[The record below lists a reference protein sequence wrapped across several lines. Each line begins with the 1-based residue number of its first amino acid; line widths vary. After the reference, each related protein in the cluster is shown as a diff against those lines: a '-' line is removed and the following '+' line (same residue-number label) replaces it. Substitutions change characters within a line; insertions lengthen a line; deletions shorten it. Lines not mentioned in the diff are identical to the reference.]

1 MKHSILGWATGALL
15 LLAGCGSDDSP
26 TGPAKPGAPA
36 DTTSKQDSTTPPSGP
51 RLSDELPGTWKAD
64 SSIQVKI
71 GFGTIPAGLSMQI
84 SFNANGTFNSFADAS
99 FMQNP
104 IQGHLYTQSGTW
116 RAISNDTVVVKPLAC
131 MAADTVIDPAY
142 QMALPFKTVGG
153 NFVANDLKAS
163 DCPDSSLVTTHPV
176 NDTLHYSMPVSIP
189 SQGRSVWT
197 LSFRKQP

>member
-1 MKHSILGWATGALL
+1 MKHTIFGWAAGALL
-15 LLAGCGSDDSP
+15 LLAGCGSDNSSTSP
-26 TGPAKPGAPA
+26 QPNDPGG
-36 DTTSKQDSTTPPSGP
+36 DTTTVPTGP
-51 RLSDELPGTWKAD
+51 RLSDELPGTWVAD
-64 SSIQVKI
+64 SSIQVKL
-71 GFGTIPAGLSMQI
+71 IPAGLSMQI

-99 FMQNP
+99 FMMNP

-131 MAADTVIDPAY
+131 MAADTVVDPTY
-142 QMALPFKTVGG
+142 QMALPFKSIGG
-153 NFVANDLKAS
+153 DLVANESKAT

-176 NDTLHYSMPVSIP
+176 NDTLRYSMPVSIP

>member
-1 MKHSILGWATGALL
+1 MKHIFKTLATASLL

-26 TGPAKPGAPA
+26 TGPAKSGVPA
-36 DTTSKQDSTTPPSGP
+36 DTTSPKQDTTAPPSGP
-51 RLSDELPGTWKAD
+51 RLSDELPGTWVAD
-64 SSIQVKI
+64 SSIQVKL
-71 GFGTIPAGLSMQI
+71 IPAGLSMQI

-99 FMQNP
+99 FMMNP

-131 MAADTVIDPAY
+131 MAADTVVDPAY
-142 QMALPFKTVGG
+142 QMALPFKSIGG
-153 NFVANDLKAS
+153 DLVANESKAS

-176 NDTLHYSMPVSIP
+176 NDTLRYSMPVSIP